1 MTKKLYENNLNLSL
15 IKLYLLKVKKLENNF
30 LFLVV
35 LGGRAKKANIELHDV
50 RWVVGS
56 KIEDTYDTLRKDWFG
71 SPKGLHIDSYKKIK
85 YIDGY
90 KINLIN
96 FEKSE
101 IEKKQ
106 LFKKNKTK
114 KHLWFVN
121 IGGYNS
127 TSMQEQHEFGLVIAS
142 NKLEAK
148 NIAKSKWLIG
158 FEKKHNDD
166 IASLEMLISC
176 DDCELIKTIGNWEI
190 ELTPGNKFIDENN
203 YPDWYGYQKIEG
215 R

>member
-1 MTKKLYENNLNLSL
+1 M
-15 IKLYLLKVKKLENNF
+15 KKLEKHF

-50 RWVVGS
+50 RWVIGS
-56 KIEDTYDTLRKDWFG
+56 KIEDTFDTLRNDWFG
-71 SPKGLHIDSYKKIK
+71 SSKGLHIDSYKKIK

-96 FEKSE
+96 FPKNIVEKN
-101 IEKKQ
+101 K
-106 LFKKNKTK
+106 LLKKNKSK
-114 KHLWFVN
+114 KYLWFVN
-121 IGGYNS
+121 IGGYS
-127 TSMQEQHEFGLVIAS
+127 PTSMQEKHEFGLVTAP

-158 FEKKHNDD
+158 CKKKHKDD

-176 DDCELIKTIGNWEI
+176 DDCELIKKIGNWEI
-190 ELTPGNKFIDENN
+190 ELTPNNKFIEENN
-203 YPDWYGYQKIEG
+203 SPDWYGYKRID
-215 R
+215 

>member
-1 MTKKLYENNLNLSL
+1 MKE
-15 IKLYLLKVKKLENNF
+15 LENNF

-71 SPKGLHIDSYKKIK
+71 SPQGLHIDSYKKIK

-90 KINLIN
+90 KINLIY
-96 FEKSE
+96 FEKDK
-101 IEKKQ
+101 IDKKQ
-106 LFKKNKTK
+106 LVKKNKAK
-114 KHLWFVN
+114 KYLWFVN
-121 IGGYNS
+121 LGGYNP
-127 TSMQEQHEFGLVIAS
+127 TSMQEKHEFGLVTAS

-158 FEKKHNDD
+158 CKKKHNDD
-166 IASLEMLISC
+166 IASLEMLINC
-176 DDCELIKTIGNWEI
+176 DDCELIKKIDNWEI
-190 ELTPGNKFIDENN
+190 ELTQVNNPIEENN
-203 YPDWYGYQKIEG
+203 YPDWYGYKKLDWK
-215 R
+215 